1 MWCSLNGNKEG
12 RLCSWHAHNS
22 ILDDSID
29 LRHYYIVWVI
39 WLPAKYCDDILTKK
53 KSFFFQSLDLPI
65 FFPVLNCIWASLFK
79 FDRCWSLRI
88 MKCFSSTASTW
99 RRQLCGLT
107 SLLLQLILQSQDMLT
122 NVNSV
127 SDANLFFSTP
137 QQHCCVL
144 FGWMLWNENN
154 SSWHRAEHGV
164 WEGKETSSSLAEHC
178 WPLYY

>member
-1 MWCSLNGNKEG
+1 MFLTCTQFNPWWQHWLAPLLYCMGYMAARKVLWWYLDKEK
-12 RLCSWHAHNS
+12 
-22 ILDDSID
+22 I
-29 LRHYYIVWVI
+29 
-39 WLPAKYCDDILTKK
+39 
-53 KSFFFQSLDLPI
+53 FFFQSLDLPI

-127 SDANLFFSTP
+127 SDANFFFQP
-137 QQHCCVL
+137 R
-144 FGWMLWNENN
+144 
-154 SSWHRAEHGV
+154 SSIVAFFLDECFEMKTILVDIGLSMA

>member
-1 MWCSLNGNKEG
+1 MFLTCTQFNPWWQHWLAPLLYGLYGCPQSTVMI
-12 RLCSWHAHNS
+12 SWQ
-22 ILDDSID
+22 
-29 LRHYYIVWVI
+29 
-39 WLPAKYCDDILTKK
+39 KK
-53 KSFFFQSLDLPI
+53 NFFFQSLDLPI